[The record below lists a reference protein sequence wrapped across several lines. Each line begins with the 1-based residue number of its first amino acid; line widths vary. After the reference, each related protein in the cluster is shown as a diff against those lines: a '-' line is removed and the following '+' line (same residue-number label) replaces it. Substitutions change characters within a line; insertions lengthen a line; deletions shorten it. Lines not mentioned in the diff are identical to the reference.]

1 MGTALPVQDLG
12 SSLGRDARFGSLSG
26 RLETLRE
33 TAAAA
38 SPEDMAKL
46 QADLHQAAQDFE
58 AMFLNLLLKE
68 MRPEEGGLFGDNL
81 GSDIYQELF
90 DEELSKLMSKTGQ
103 LGLAQFIE
111 KQVAAQIGLEED
123 DGTIPGEVLSRPLP
137 TPLRLTALRTYQPLE
152 QASEKTFERLLPP
165 VEGVLS
171 SPFGPRIDP
180 IDGSRRIHKGI
191 DLTAPVGTP
200 IKAAADGR
208 VAFSGTAPG
217 YGNLVVLEHAD
228 GYETR
233 YAHNEDN
240 LVRKGEEVKA
250 GQVVASVGDTGR
262 STGPHLHFEVRKD
275 GRAIDPSQW
284 LP

>member
-12 SSLGRDARFGSLSG
+12 SSLGRDARFGSLAG
-26 RLETLRE
+26 RLETLRD

-38 SPEDMAKL
+38 DPEGKAKL
-46 QADLHQAAQDFE
+46 RADLHQAAQDFE

-68 MRPEEGGLFGDNL
+68 MRPEEGGLFGETL

-90 DEELSKLMSKTGQ
+90 DEELSKLMSKTGP

-111 KQVAAQIGLEED
+111 LQVAAQIGLEED
-123 DGTIPGEVLSRPLP
+123 NGTIPGEVLSRPLP
-137 TPLRLTALRTYQPLE
+137 TPLRRTALRTYQPVE
-152 QASEKTFERLLPP
+152 QAPEKALERLLPP
-165 VEGVLS
+165 VEGALS
-171 SPFGPRIDP
+171 SPFGPRVDP
-180 IDGSRRIHKGI
+180 IDGSQRSHRGI
-191 DLTAPVGTP
+191 DLAATAGMPV
-200 IKAAADGR
+200 KAASDGR

-217 YGNLVVLEHAD
+217 YGNIVVLEHAD

-233 YAHNEDN
+233 YAHNENN

-275 GRAIDPSQW
+275 GRAIDPSQL